1 LWFLAPKSEFS
12 GNVLSDFVTKRQK
25 NLLSDG
31 TFGITLFNIFE
42 GDYYKIS
49 LTFYFMQKQ
58 IHTDKQSD
66 RLASLD
72 VLRGFDMFWII
83 GGGSLI
89 VALSKALDWGW
100 LNVVAEQMSHV
111 RWEGFH
117 FEDLIF
123 PLFMFIS
130 GVAIPYAITA
140 RIEKGAD
147 KTALLK
153 KAAKRGIL
161 LIILGILYN
170 GALQKGFSTMRIPSV
185 LGQIGIA
192 YFFAAT
198 IVIFTN
204 SMKSR
209 VFWLTGIL
217 GSIAVLQLLVP
228 VPGAGAG
235 MLDPVNGINAYLD
248 RLLIPGRLH
257 GTTFDPEGL
266 LCSISAISVTLMGAL
281 AGGILRD
288 GNPAS
293 TKKVKILALV
303 GASLIIAALLLST
316 FYPIIKAAWTVPFN
330 LLTSGISCMLLSL
343 FYLFIDVKPW
353 ANEWGW
359 GIGSYKLFFF
369 KVIGMNSITIYM
381 ASRIFDFRD
390 AAAFF
395 VGFLEP
401 ALGNWIIILGG
412 ITLEWLFLHFLY
424 QKKVFLK
431 V

>member
-1 LWFLAPKSEFS
+1 
-12 GNVLSDFVTKRQK
+12 
-25 NLLSDG
+25 
-31 TFGITLFNIFE
+31 
-42 GDYYKIS
+42 
-49 LTFYFMQKQ
+49 MQNQIQTEKQ
-58 IHTDKQSD
+58 TD

-89 VALSKALDWGW
+89 VALSKALEWGW
-100 LNVVAEQMSHV
+100 LKVVAEQMSHV

-130 GVAIPYAITA
+130 GVAIPYSVTSK
-140 RIEKGAD
+140 IEKGGSRSQ
-147 KTALLK
+147 LMR
-153 KAAKRGIL
+153 KAARRGLIL
-161 LIILGILYN
+161 VILGILYN
-170 GALQKGFSTMRIPSV
+170 GALQKGFTNMRIPSV

-198 IVIFTN
+198 IVIYTN

-209 VFWLTGIL
+209 IIWLLGIL
-217 GSIAVLQLLVP
+217 LSIAVLQLWVP

-235 MLDPVNGINAYLD
+235 LLDPVNGINAWLD

-288 GNPAS
+288 GQPAS
-293 TKKVKILALV
+293 ARKASVLAVTGAALV
-303 GASLIIAALLLST
+303 GIALLLST

-330 LLTSGISCMLLSL
+330 MLTAGISFMLLAL
-343 FYLFIDVKPW
+343 FYLTIDVKNW
-353 ANEWGW
+353 FKEGLW
-359 GIGSYKLFFF
+359 GIGAYKIFFF
-369 KVIGMNSITIYM
+369 KVIGMNSITIYL
-381 ASRIFDFRD
+381 ACRIFDFRD

-412 ITLEWLFLHFLY
+412 IALEWMFLHFLY
-424 QKKVFLK
+424 RKNVFLR

>member
-1 LWFLAPKSEFS
+1 
-12 GNVLSDFVTKRQK
+12 
-25 NLLSDG
+25 
-31 TFGITLFNIFE
+31 
-42 GDYYKIS
+42 
-49 LTFYFMQKQ
+49 MQNQIQTEKQ
-58 IHTDKQSD
+58 TA

-83 GGGSLI
+83 GGGSLV
-89 VALSKALDWGW
+89 VALSKALEWGW
-100 LNVVAEQMSHV
+100 LNVVANQMSHV

-130 GVAIPYAITA
+130 GVAIPYSVTSK
-140 RIEKGAD
+140 IEKGASR
-147 KTALLK
+147 AQLFR
-153 KAAKRGIL
+153 KAARRGITL
-161 LIILGILYN
+161 VILGILYN
-170 GALQKGFSTMRIPSV
+170 GALQKGFTNMRIPSV

-198 IVIFTN
+198 IVIYTN

-209 VFWLTGIL
+209 ILWLLGIL
-217 GSIAVLQLLVP
+217 SSIAVLQLAVP

-235 MLDPVNGINAYLD
+235 LLDTVNGINAWLD

-288 GNPAS
+288 GQPAS
-293 TKKVKILALV
+293 VKKASVLAVTGAVLV
-303 GASLIIAALLLST
+303 VVALLLST
-316 FYPIIKAAWTVPFN
+316 FYPIIKAAWTVPFD
-330 LLTSGISCMLLSL
+330 LLTSGISFMLLAL
-343 FYLFIDVKPW
+343 FYLSIDVKNWTKEW
-353 ANEWGW
+353 AW
-359 GIGSYKLFFF
+359 GIGTYKTFFF
-369 KVIGMNSITIYM
+369 KVIGMNSITIYL
-381 ASRIFDFRD
+381 ACRIFDFRD
-390 AAAFF
+390 AATFF

-412 ITLEWLFLHFLY
+412 ITLEWMFLHFLY
-424 QKKVFLK
+424 KKNVFLR